1 MVQKIDGCKN
11 NFEKSSTIIPG
22 EHIPCGCS
30 MSTIWTFDGIENKY
44 DVYKSESEMKTFCEF
59 LWQHAMKMID
69 FEKKKMMNHK

>member
-1 MVQKIDGCKN
+1 MP
-11 NFEKSSTIIPG
+11 S

-59 LWQHAMKMID
+59 L
-69 FEKKKMMNHK
+69 